1 MHPNKNQVEVWLAP
15 HKKIYFASDFHL
27 GAPSHAE
34 SLVRERRIVAWLDG
48 IKTDAQVICLV
59 GDLFD
64 FWIEYR
70 RFVPRGFVRLFGKL
84 AELSDA
90 GIQIMVF
97 PGNHDLWM
105 TDYFE
110 TELNIKTYRKPLN
123 LSIFTTLTTT
133 QDSAPS
139 TNFYI
144 THGDGLGPGDYS
156 YKFLKQIFES
166 RVAQWAFRNLLH
178 PHWALTLGQ
187 AWATH
192 SWQKHAKE
200 DPPSF
205 MGEAREWLLLY
216 AKDIENQTHHDYY
229 VFGHRHILLD
239 MAVNDRSRTLILGDW
254 IAHFSYA
261 VFDGSTMQLLTQK
274 YSDSI

>member
-1 MHPNKNQVEVWLAP
+1 MIPNKNRMEVRLAP
-15 HKKIYFASDFHL
+15 QKKIYFASDFHL
-27 GAPSHAE
+27 GAPSHAD
-34 SLVRERRIVAWLDG
+34 SLARERCIVEWLDS

-84 AELSDA
+84 AELSDS
-90 GIQIMVF
+90 GIEIIVF
-97 PGNHDLWM
+97 SGNHDLWM

-110 TELNIKTYRKPLN
+110 TELNIKTYRKPLF
-123 LSIFTTLTTT
+123 LSVNSTKSKT
-133 QDSAPS
+133 QSINTAL
-139 TNFYI
+139 YI

-156 YKFLKQIFES
+156 YKFLKQIFEN
-166 RVAQWAFRNLLH
+166 RVAQWVFRNLLH

-187 AWATH
+187 AWAAH

-200 DPPSF
+200 APPSF
-205 MGEAREWLLLY
+205 MGEAHEWLLLY
-216 AKDIENQTHHDYY
+216 ARDIESQSHHDYY
-229 VFGHRHILLD
+229 IFGHRHILLD
-239 MAVNDRSRTLILGDW
+239 YPINERSRTLILGDW

-261 VFDGSTMQLLTQK
+261 VFDGSSMQLVTHQ
-274 YSDSI
+274 